1 MKTNRLVAIVVA
13 ILAAALAA
21 LFFAPGAPALG
32 DPDGDTGDTGDA
44 ELARRVRDLVPD
56 DDGFRGLAVATVED
70 GRVRFAGLGD
80 AGDGRPVTADT
91 PFENGSVTK
100 VYTAM
105 LFADM
110 VARGEVRADRH
121 ARRPVARP
129 RVRRPGGGVGDPRGA
144 RQPPLR
150 AAAAGAGGARRAGQL
165 GVGEPQRR

>member
-1 MKTNRLVAIVVA
+1 MVA

-32 DPDGDTGDTGDA
+32 EPDGDTGETGATGDA

-91 PFENGSVTK
+91 PFENGSVTG
-100 VYTAM
+100 
-105 LFADM
+105 LFD
-110 VARGEVRADRH
+110 GEA
-121 ARRPVARP
+121 
-129 RVRRPGGGVGDPRGA
+129 
-144 RQPPLR
+144 
-150 AAAAGAGGARRAGQL
+150 
-165 GVGEPQRR
+165 